1 MIIIIKTTVK
11 KHKFN
16 AVDAVIIIVIAAVIG
31 AAIMFFTTGTPEVVN
46 ETVSIEYVV
55 EFRTVRNEFTG
66 NFAIDEEVVDSVAKY
81 HLGRVIDYSVSPA
94 MYVGNDFSAGAAV
107 ISEYP
112 EHSNIKLTVAAQAT
126 VGADGR
132 YIVGGGYDVS
142 VGTAMHIRLPNYTG
156 SGYCIQIAEREA
168 E

>member
-1 MIIIIKTTVK
+1 MEKVMKTTVK

-16 AVDAVIIIVIAAVIG
+16 AVDAVIIIVVAAIIG
-31 AAIMFFTTGTPEVVN
+31 AALMFFTMGGAEVVN

-66 NFAIDEEVVDSVAKY
+66 NFALDQSVVDSVAKY
-81 HLGRVIDYSVSPA
+81 HLGRVIDYAVTPA
-94 MYVGNDFSAGAAV
+94 TYVGNDFSAGAAV

-112 EHSNIKLTVAAQAT
+112 EHSNVSLTVSAEAT

-132 YIVGGGYDVS
+132 YIISGGYDIS

-156 SGYCIQIAEREA
+156 TGYCTQISERGAE
-168 E
+168 

>member
-1 MIIIIKTTVK
+1 MKTTVK

-16 AVDAVIIIVIAAVIG
+16 AVDAVIIIAIVAVIG
-31 AAIMFFTTGTPEVVN
+31 AVLLFFTMGGTETIAN

-66 NFAIDEEVVDSVAKY
+66 NFALDESVVDSVAKY
-81 HLGRVIDYSVSPA
+81 QLGKVIDYAVTPA
-94 MYVGNDFSAGAAV
+94 TYVGNDFSAGAAV

-112 EHSNIKLTVAAQAT
+112 EHSNVSLTVSAEAT

-132 YIVGGGYDVS
+132 YIIGGGYDIS
-142 VGTAMHIRLPNYTG
+142 VGTAMHIRLPNYTDT
-156 SGYCIQIAEREA
+156 GYCTQISEREA